1 MTKKQIIRITESDVQ
16 NMVMEAVRIILKE
29 DGEMATMGGPSA
41 GGATNACGTGEMG
54 SGQYTVPFGKI
65 QRRKIGAKSTDD
77 ITKQESNVDMTP
89 VLNRKDGKGG
99 SISIPKRRK

>member
-1 MTKKQIIRITESDVQ
+1 MTKKQIYRITESDIEG
-16 NMVMEAVRIILKE
+16 MVMEAVMSLIKE
-29 DGEMATMGGPSA
+29 EGEMATMGGPSA
-41 GGATNACGTGEMG
+41 GGTTNACGTGEMG
-54 SGQYTVPFGKI
+54 SGQYTVPFGGV

-89 VLNRKDGKGG
+89 ALNRKDGKGG